1 MSLFF
6 ISVFVAG
13 ILSFFSPCIFP
24 LLPVYI
30 GQLLNQDERYQKRF
44 LNYSFNWYSLLKT
57 IIFLAGI
64 SIVFVSLGYG
74 AGLIGNF
81 FYHPAMTIIFGLL
94 VIILGLHQADFI
106 RLKPLYFQRNLNF
119 KKRVAHGELIEAF
132 LLGLSFSFG
141 WTPCIGPILSSVL
154 ALAAS
159 GGNGALQGGF
169 YMFLYT
175 LGLAIPFLILA
186 LMSSVIM
193 NHFQKIKSYLP
204 LLKKI
209 GGVLIIIM
217 GVLLML
223 GKLHQLV

>member
-6 ISVFVAG
+6 ISVFFAG

-30 GQLLNQDERYQKRF
+30 GQLLNQEERYQKKLF
-44 LNYSFNWYSLLKT
+44 GYNFNWYSIIKT
-57 IIFLAGI
+57 MAFLSGI
-64 SIVFVSLGYG
+64 SLVFISLGYG
-74 AGLIGNF
+74 AGFLGRL
-81 FYHPAMTIIFGLL
+81 FYHPAVIVVFGII
-94 VIILGLHQADFI
+94 VILLGLHQAEFI
-106 RLKPLYFQRNLNF
+106 TIKPLYFQKNLSF
-119 KKRVAHGELIEAF
+119 QKKKAHGELLESF

-141 WTPCIGPILSSVL
+141 WTPCIGPVLSSVL

-159 GGNGALQGGF
+159 GGDGALQGGF

-193 NHFQKIKSYLP
+193 EHFNNIKKYLP

-209 GGVLIIIM
+209 GGILIIIT
-217 GVLLML
+217 GILLMF
-223 GKLHQLV
+223 GKLNGFI